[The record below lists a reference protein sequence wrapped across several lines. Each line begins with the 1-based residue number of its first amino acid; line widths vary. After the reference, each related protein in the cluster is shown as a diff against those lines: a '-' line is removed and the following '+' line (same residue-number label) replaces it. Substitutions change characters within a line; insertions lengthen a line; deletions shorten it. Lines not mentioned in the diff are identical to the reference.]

1 MTISNQTITAIL
13 EKACAAPSGDN
24 CQPWRYG
31 FQDDVISVYNIPGRD
46 VSQFNAKQ
54 RASYIALGAF
64 IENAVAA
71 AAAHQLSGQVS
82 YFPRDSDPDLVALI
96 KLVPD
101 AAAVEPLAQEI
112 QERCTNRRRYQGGSL
127 SPAQQQALV
136 ESVAPFA
143 QAKVRLFS
151 GSDQKRIAQVIGLND
166 RLVFENR
173 DLHAF
178 LFDHI
183 RWNAAEAKESGDG
196 LDIGT
201 LELAAIDDLAFRV
214 FKHYDVVQVLNLV
227 GVSHIIAANARKL
240 ARSAAAIGVI
250 SLRGN
255 GAQDYLVCGRALE
268 RVWLEATRQKLAF
281 QVMTGITCL
290 MGRVMDNDPGSLNA
304 SHAALVREGHQ
315 TLSSL
320 LGNSEE
326 TPMIIFRVGFA
337 PLPSVR
343 SLRLPVKITTP

>member
-31 FQDDVISVYNIPGRD
+31 FQDDVISVHNIPGRD

-64 IENAVAA
+64 IENAVVA
-71 AAAHQLSGQVS
+71 AAAHQLTGQVT
-82 YFPRDSDPDLVALI
+82 YFPSDPDPNLVALI
-96 KLVPD
+96 KLVPNAD
-101 AAAVEPLAQEI
+101 VREPLAQEI
-112 QERCTNRRRYQGGSL
+112 DDRCTNRRRYRGGSL
-127 SPAQQQALV
+127 SAAQQQALIG
-136 ESVAPFA
+136 SVSSFP
-143 QAKVRLFS
+143 QARVRIFS

-183 RWNAAEAKESGDG
+183 RWNATEAKETGDG

-201 LELAAIDDLAFRV
+201 LELAALDDIAFRI
-214 FKHYDVVQVLNLV
+214 FKSYALVQLFNLV
-227 GVSHIIAANARKL
+227 GGSRIIAANARKL
-240 ARSAAAIGVI
+240 AMSAAAIGVI
-250 SLRGN
+250 TMQN
-255 GAQDYLVCGRALE
+255 AEPQDYLVCGRALE

-281 QVMTGITCL
+281 QLMTGITCL
-290 MGRVMDNDPGSLNA
+290 MGRVMDDDPGSLNA
-304 SHAALVREGHQ
+304 AHAAMVREGRL
-315 TLSSL
+315 TLSSVI
-320 LGNSEE
+320 GNDKE
-326 TPMIIFRVGFA
+326 TPVIIFRVGHA
-337 PLPSVR
+337 DPPSVR
-343 SLRLPVKITTP
+343 SLRLPVALSP